1 MSLFTEYEF
10 SKGGFKMHTLMDLKG
25 SIPIF
30 IHLTDASIRDSKVM
44 DEIPIVANAYYLMD
58 L

>member
-1 MSLFTEYEF
+1 
-10 SKGGFKMHTLMDLKG
+10 MHTLMDLKG

-30 IHLTDASIRDSKVM
+30 IRLTDASFHDSKVM
-44 DEIPIVANAYYLMD
+44 DEIPIVTYAYYLMD

>member
-1 MSLFTEYEF
+1 
-10 SKGGFKMHTLMDLKG
+10 MHTLMDLKG

-30 IHLTDASIRDSKVM
+30 IRLTDASIHDSRVM
-44 DEIPIVANAYYLMD
+44 DEIPIVANSYYLMD

>member
-10 SKGGFKMHTLMDLKG
+10 SKRGFKMHTL
-25 SIPIF
+25 
-30 IHLTDASIRDSKVM
+30 KVM